1 MNLRKCFATN
11 NQCYKNAK
19 SMTVKGIMVHS
30 TGANNPNLKRYVQPD
45 DGLLGV
51 NPNGNHF
58 NTLKPGGRSACV
70 HAFIGKLKDG
80 SIATYQIM
88 PWNWVAWHS
97 GGGSKGYAY
106 NMGYIGFEI
115 CEDDL
120 TDKTYFE
127 KVYQEAVELCVHLC
141 KQYNLDETK
150 IICHSE
156 GHKKGIASN
165 HGDVMHWFP
174 KHGKSMDTFRAA
186 VKDGLIK
193 YKQKPTE
200 SAVKPTTNNTGKL
213 VVEPAKMLHKA
224 YSKAWT
230 VNAKT
235 GLNMRT
241 GAGTNKDIIKILP
254 NGSKVHC
261 YGYYTSNSEAV
272 WLYVVDETGAKG
284 YVSKAYLK

>member
-1 MNLRKCFATN
+1 MNLRKCMATN

-19 SMTVKGIMVHS
+19 KMTVKGIMVHS

-58 NTLKPGGRSACV
+58 NTLTPGGRKVCV

-88 PWNWVAWHS
+88 PWDWVAWHS

-120 TDKTYFE
+120 TDRTYFN
-127 KVYQEAVELCVHLC
+127 KVYQEAVELCIYLC
-141 KQYNLDETK
+141 KQYGLDEND

-174 KHGKSMDTFRAA
+174 KHGKSMDTFRAD
-186 VKDGLIK
+186 VKAGLTGTA
-193 YKQKPTE
+193 QKPTE
-200 SAVKPTTNNTGKL
+200 PAVKPTATNTEFRVRVTIKDLNIRTEPRVSNGNSKGYIKPGVYTIVQENNGWGKL
-213 VVEPAKMLHKA
+213 K
-224 YSKAWT
+224 S
-230 VNAKT
+230 
-235 GLNMRT
+235 
-241 GAGTNKDIIKILP
+241 GAGWIKL
-254 NGSKVHC
+254 SHTTK
-261 YGYYTSNSEAV
+261 
-272 WLYVVDETGAKG
+272 L
-284 YVSKAYLK
+284 